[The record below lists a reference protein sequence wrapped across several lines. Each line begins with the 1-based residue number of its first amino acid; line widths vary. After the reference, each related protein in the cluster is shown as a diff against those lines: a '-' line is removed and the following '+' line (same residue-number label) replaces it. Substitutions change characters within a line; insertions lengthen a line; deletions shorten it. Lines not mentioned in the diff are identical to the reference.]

1 MPGCGIHWSWVIHDN
16 HSLIRVILADVFM
29 VFFSPGVMPY
39 HRLNFEFEM
48 LKMEHKQVV
57 SDQLKLPREVSKV
70 VDKCNQLMEETKS
83 VG

>member
-1 MPGCGIHWSWVIHDN
+1 
-16 HSLIRVILADVFM
+16 
-29 VFFSPGVMPY
+29 MPY

-57 SDQLKLPREVSKV
+57 SDQLKLPREISKA
-70 VDKCNQLMEETKS
+70 VDKCNQLMEETES